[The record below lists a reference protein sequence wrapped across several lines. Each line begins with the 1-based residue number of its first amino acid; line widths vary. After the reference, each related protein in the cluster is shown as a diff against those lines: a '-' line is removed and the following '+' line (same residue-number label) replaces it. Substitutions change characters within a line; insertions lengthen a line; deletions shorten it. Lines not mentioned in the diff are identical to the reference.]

1 MKFYIYRFNKNSGF
15 KFKRTKCN
23 DYWSNNFKICW
34 QYSEK
39 GAKGIVG
46 YINSHKKNNLYTY
59 GIVAVDKVDE
69 MLEQYEKQTDK
80 ETYMAEEMNSR
91 PWWI

>member
-1 MKFYIYRFNKNSGF
+1 MKYYIWKFRPDDGF
-15 KFKRTKCN
+15 WFKRTKCN
-23 DYWSNNFKICW
+23 DYWSRKPDGCW
-34 QYSEK
+34 QYTKE
-39 GAKGIVG
+39 GAKKIVAR
-46 YINSHKKNNLYTY
+46 YEERKTYRKRIY

-80 ETYMAEEMNSR
+80 ETYMAEEMNLR